1 MKTTKMILG
10 ALLTLASTVALA
22 ESVPG
27 PEANHHGKY
36 QGDVTRAEHAKR
48 ADEMF
53 TKMDTN
59 GDNVL
64 TAEERKAARQ
74 KMHEKMRERHESG
87 KTPEAAPK

>member
-1 MKTTKMILG
+1 MKTRKIILG
-10 ALLTLASTVALA
+10 ALLTLACAAAFA

-27 PEANHHGKY
+27 PDANHHGKY

-53 TKMDTN
+53 SKMDTN

-64 TAEERKAARQ
+64 TAAERKAARQ
-74 KMHEKMRERHESG
+74 KMRERRENRTAPEG
-87 KTPEAAPK
+87 KPQQP